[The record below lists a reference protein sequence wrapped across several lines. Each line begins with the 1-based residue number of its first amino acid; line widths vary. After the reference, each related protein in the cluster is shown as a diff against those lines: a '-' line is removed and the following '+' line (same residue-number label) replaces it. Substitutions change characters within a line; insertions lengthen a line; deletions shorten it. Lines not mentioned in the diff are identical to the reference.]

1 MFVDEHPQ
9 PLPLFKILALKIK
22 NAPRTQIVYDNFPK
36 KKSGYLVL
44 YRIHRNGGFEASI
57 FSW

>member
-9 PLPLFKILALKIK
+9 PLPLLKILALKIK

-36 KKSGYLVL
+36 TKWLF
-44 YRIHRNGGFEASI
+44 GGIPHPPKRLF
-57 FSW
+57 